1 MASIDSSE
9 IKIERFENEIMDEKK
24 FEEKINHRF
33 CDQYDENIEDIL
45 LLEKDIF
52 LNQIKEGVQLLL
64 EDNYTDYCFS
74 NEKVTK
80 LISKN
85 MEEIEK
91 KYNHHYSIINK
102 AWGSYNKMTKR
113 RTNTENLLT
122 GFRKHC
128 LYTEEF
134 ASHNC
139 SPIKEIG
146 KSNSCHFICV
156 YSADVKHETQFVIC
170 ENCQKVYYSTYILTR
185 CNKCNIEYY
194 TSLLSPE
201 ENPDM
206 LIATWE
212 KYHCPQLVNEKMKC
226 IKCKEYFYLNMKNGT
241 LTCLNKNCGA
251 SFKPSRILWTCTVC
265 KADFKSEVKPYNP
278 LEVTYINKLIEQT
291 ILLKHKAHPTKLPCC
306 KLNVF
311 FTDFSHKKDC
321 DGNLYE
327 SELNEKIIV
336 VCDKCHAINFFERFI
351 WTCPKCGKKFKD
363 KSYNRN
369 KSNNKNNSNHNSSY
383 NSENQNNSDN
393 NSNKEEKN
401 KEKDKICSTPQ
412 AKISKYGRRRI
423 KSQIDEDFND
433 FNLNES
439 NNIIVNNDNNEN
451 NNSNNKEAKYNIIG
465 RNEKNNFSRKYRR
478 FGFNNT
484 ENNQSYLNEKDN
496 DDNNNLNNNNQN
508 EKIDNPKIIEK
519 KSNPI
524 QKSHTSFRNNNK
536 EKMKK
541 NNTNK
546 GVFRRFAVD
555 KNNENEDEKKDE
567 QKDEK
572 KEDEKDK
579 NNDKK
584 DDNLEIAISK
594 NFQNYSPRLMWK
606 KRRQLKEN
614 DNKKNILILYSGANE
629 KENKTEQ
636 KEKEDNQNKEGKEE
650 LDRKKKIDEILNI
663 SGSKSSRFY
672 RPAEKIEKESNKSKK
687 QLSPQSDTQTKTTK
701 STHKGRRKFTEKN
714 EESEKEEEKEK
725 EEENDEQNESDL
737 DQIFLKEIDN
747 EDSEDEDSPPKTNN
761 VVMSKIPGVTENLYN
776 QINKKISSILERC
789 KIPIINIEDYIFDN
803 KLGEGGYAVIFSV
816 YKVNDENCKEYAMK
830 KIIARSLDEIDKFT
844 KEFELVYSCVH
855 PNIMKI
861 YGIGISMLDQ
871 TTYSLYVL
879 MEKSKRDWDADIKKR
894 LKKKKSYSEKELINI
909 LRQLTD
915 ALLFMQQHLKISHR
929 DIKPQNVLLFENGI
943 YKIAD
948 FGEAKETKISK
959 DVNTLRG
966 TELYM
971 SPALYSG
978 LKNEMQDV
986 AHDPYKSDVF
996 SLGFCFLYAT
1006 TLNFQLLYQ
1015 VRNVSTSNQMNKVLK
1030 QQLKKKYSDNFIT
1043 ILSHMMEIDESK
1055 RYNFTQLLEAIDAN
1069 YDKEGNLKNT

>member
-9 IKIERFENEIMDEKK
+9 IKIERFENEIMNEKK
-24 FEEKINHRF
+24 FEENINHRF
-33 CDQYDENIEDIL
+33 SEQYDENMEDIL

-102 AWGSYNKMTKR
+102 AWGSYNKITKR

-122 GFRKHC
+122 RFRKHC

-146 KSNSCHFICV
+146 KSNNCHFICV
-156 YSADVKHETQFVIC
+156 YSADVKHEIQFVIC
-170 ENCQKVYYSTYILTR
+170 ENCQKVYYSTYILAR

-206 LIATWE
+206 LIATWK

-226 IKCKEYFYLNMKNGT
+226 IKCKDYFYLNMKNGL
-241 LTCLNKNCGA
+241 LTCLNKSCGA

-278 LEVTYINKLIEQT
+278 LEITYINKLIEQT

-311 FTDFSHKKDC
+311 FTDFSHKKEC

-327 SELNEKIIV
+327 SELNDKIIV

-369 KSNNKNNSNHNSSY
+369 KSNNKNNSNNNINY

-393 NSNKEEKN
+393 NSIKEEKN
-401 KEKDKICSTPQ
+401 KKKNKISFTPQ
-412 AKISKYGRRRI
+412 AKIYKYGRRRI
-423 KSQIDEDFND
+423 KSQKDFND

-439 NNIIVNNDNNEN
+439 NNINVNYEN
-451 NNSNNKEAKYNIIG
+451 IEKNNSNNKEVKYNIIE
-465 RNEKNNFSRKYRR
+465 RNEKNNVSRKFRR
-478 FGFNNT
+478 FGLNNT
-484 ENNQSYLNEKDN
+484 NHNEKDN
-496 DDNNNLNNNNQN
+496 DDNDNNNLNNNNQN
-508 EKIDNPKIIEK
+508 DKNDNHKIIEK
-519 KSNPI
+519 NNNQI
-524 QKSHTSFRNNNK
+524 QKSHTSFRDNIK
-536 EKMKK
+536 EPKMRK

-555 KNNENEDEKKDE
+555 RNNENKDEKKDE

-572 KEDEKDK
+572 KEEEKDK

-584 DDNLEIAISK
+584 DDNLEIEKSN
-594 NFQNYSPRLMWK
+594 NFHNYSCRLMWK
-606 KRRQLKEN
+606 KRRELKEN
-614 DNKKNILILYSGANE
+614 DNKKNLLLLYSEDNE

-650 LDRKKKIDEILNI
+650 LDTKKKGDEILNI
-663 SGSKSSRFY
+663 FISKSSRFC
-672 RPAEKIEKESNKSKK
+672 RPAEKKEEKSNKPKN
-687 QLSPQSDTQTKTTK
+687 QFSPKSDIQTKTTK
-701 STHKGRRKFTEKN
+701 SSHKERIKYSEKN
-714 EESEKEEEKEK
+714 EESEKEEEN
-725 EEENDEQNESDL
+725 EEENENDFNQL
-737 DQIFLKEIDN
+737 FLKEIDN
-747 EDSEDEDSPPKTNN
+747 EDSEDEDSPTKTNN
-761 VVMSKIPGVTENLYN
+761 LVMSKIPGVTENLYN

-789 KIPIINIEDYIFDN
+789 KIPIINIEDYIFDK

-830 KIIARSLDEIDKFT
+830 KIIARTLDEIDKFT

-861 YGIGISMLDQ
+861 YGIGINMLDQ

-879 MEKSKRDWDADIKKR
+879 MEKSKRDWDSDIKKR

-909 LRQLTD
+909 LRQLTG

-959 DVNTLRG
+959 EVNTLRG

-986 AHDPYKSDVF
+986 VHDPYKSDVF

-1015 VRNVSTSNQMNKVLK
+1015 VRNVYTSNQMNKVLK
-1030 QQLKKKYSDNFIT
+1030 QQLKKKYSDTFIT

-1055 RYNFTQLLEAIDAN
+1055 RYNFTELIDAIDAN
-1069 YDKEGNLKNT
+1069 YDKEGNLKNP